1 MIAAD
6 LISDSIPSIKPTDT
20 VELAIEWMNEF
31 KLSQLPIVKQGQYSG
46 IVTEDDLLDAVQI
59 DYPISSLEHIYSGW
73 DSVYVN
79 LHDHVYEAIKVM
91 SQYNIE
97 IIPVQD
103 AEGNFQ
109 GMLTIRDI
117 LKQLK
122 TLFAL
127 HELGG
132 ILVIEIP
139 QYSYVLS
146 EIGRITES
154 VDAKVL
160 SLYLSN
166 IPESQ
171 DMLLTLKLNVEDLT
185 RLKSAFERFDYKIVS
200 SYMKDQPGIDPDDWG
215 SILRMFDL

>member
-6 LISDSIPSIKPTDT
+6 LISDSVPSIKPKDP
-20 VELAIEWMNEF
+20 VGLALEWMNEF
-31 KLSQLPIVKQGQYSG
+31 KLAQLAIVDKG
-46 IVTEDDLLDAVQI
+46 IFRGLVTEDDLLDSPEE
-59 DYPISSLEHIYSGW
+59 DFPISSLKHVYSGW
-73 DSVYVN
+73 ESVYVN

-97 IIPVQD
+97 VIAVQD
-103 AEGNFQ
+103 ADGRYQ
-109 GMLTIRDI
+109 GILTIRDI
-117 LKQLK
+117 IKQFNN
-122 TLFAL
+122 LFAL
-127 HELGG
+127 NEPGG
-132 ILVIEIP
+132 ILVLEIP

-166 IPESQ
+166 VPESR
-171 DMLLTLKLNVEDLT
+171 DMLLTLKLNVEDLE
-185 RLKSAFERFDYKIVS
+185 RVKAAFERFDYNVVS
-200 SYMKDQPGIDPDDWG
+200 TFTQIQKGFDPDDWG